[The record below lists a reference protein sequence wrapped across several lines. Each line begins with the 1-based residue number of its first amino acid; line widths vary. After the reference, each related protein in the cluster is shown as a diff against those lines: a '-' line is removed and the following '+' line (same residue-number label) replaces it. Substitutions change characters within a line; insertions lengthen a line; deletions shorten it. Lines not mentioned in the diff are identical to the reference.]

1 MYNTF
6 TLHQLISESPTD
18 YGSMLDLLYTSD
30 QHVLHG
36 VLESWYSDHKPVWA
50 AIPALE
56 YGKYFTVYIYHYLL
70 ELSE

>member
-1 MYNTF
+1 
-6 TLHQLISESPTD
+6 
-18 YGSMLDLLYTSD
+18 MLDLLYTSD

-56 YGKYFTVYIYHYLL
+56 TDMVNILLYIFIIIYYNLDKIAHL
-70 ELSE
+70 